1 MRNKLKKIWNKE
13 DGFTLVELLG
23 VIVILGIILAIAI
36 PGIGNIVESA
46 RTKTTAQEQEL
57 VIDAARLY
65 FVENNKIAG
74 EATVTVSDLEGA
86 GFLDVKTDSKVKPKD
101 SVKRDTKGNFTF
113 IKAPAAEGTGTGTG
127 TGGN

>member
-36 PGIGNIVESA
+36 PGIGNIVDNA

-65 FVENNKIAG
+65 FVENNETAG
-74 EATVTVSDLEGA
+74 ATSVKVSVLEDA
-86 GFLDVKTDSKVKPKD
+86 GFLDLKTDSNVLTTD
-101 SVKRDTKGNFTF
+101 IVKRD
-113 IKAPAAEGTGTGTG
+113 AEGKFTIVPATE
-127 TGGN
+127 

>member
-36 PGIGNIVESA
+36 PGIGNIVDNA

-65 FVENNKIAG
+65 FVENNQTAG
-74 EATVTVSDLEGA
+74 ANSVKVSVLEGA
-86 GFLDVKTDSKVKPKD
+86 GFLELKTDSKVLTTD
-101 SVKRDTKGNFTF
+101 IVKRDAEGKYTIVPAPATDV
-113 IKAPAAEGTGTGTG
+113 PAAE
-127 TGGN
+127 

>member
-36 PGIGNIVESA
+36 PGIGNIVDNA
-46 RTKTTAQEQEL
+46 RTKTEAQEQEL

-65 FVENNKIAG
+65 FVENNKTAG
-74 EATVTVSDLEGA
+74 ATSVTVGNLETG
-86 GFLDVKTDSKVKPKD
+86 GFLDVKTDSKVKSTD
-101 SVKRDTKGNFTF
+101 IVERDADGNFKFVT
-113 IKAPAAEGTGTGTG
+113 KP
-127 TGGN
+127 

>member
-65 FVENNKIAG
+65 FVENNEIVG
-74 EATVTVSDLEGA
+74 EATVLVSKLDSE

-101 SVKRDTKGNFTF
+101 SVKRDANGNFTF
-113 IKAPAAEGTGTGTG
+113 IKDS
-127 TGGN
+127 TGG

>member
-65 FVENNKIAG
+65 FVENNEIAG
-74 EATVTVSDLEGA
+74 EATVLVSTLDSE
-86 GFLDVKTDSKVKPKD
+86 GFLDVKTDSKVKPGD
-101 SVKRDTKGNFTF
+101 SVKRDADGNFTF
-113 IKAPAAEGTGTGTG
+113 IKASA
-127 TGGN
+127 GG